1 MSAWQA
7 KNVGRARALRTTDQ
21 DPEVERRNIYVSW
34 QLDSAAKLGRRRHDA
49 WCSALA
55 DWHPFANYHHIL
67 AARLSVL
74 AIDERASNGFTNV
87 MERASYSM
95 QTANIGCAADIPDP
109 LAASLFARPIP
120 ADGLFSRSS
129 TGLGMAAAILQERRC
144 ASRSEQRMHPIRVFL
159 VDDHPVV
166 VAGARAL
173 IEAADDMICIGEAH
187 TGADAHAKIEEIAPD
202 IVVLEVL
209 LPDMDGVDL
218 ARQLLE
224 KGFRGN
230 VVIMTHCEDR
240 CYVEQALQVGAK
252 GYMQK
257 RSVGQNLLLAIR
269 TAMHGGLFLD
279 PPTASAMLLPAEP
292 GALDRN
298 SAEELGLTA
307 REEEALR
314 LVALGHGNKEIAYRM
329 AVSVKSVETFK
340 MRATQKLNLRSRA
353 EIVQFAITRGWLK
366 G

>member
-1 MSAWQA
+1 
-7 KNVGRARALRTTDQ
+7 
-21 DPEVERRNIYVSW
+21 
-34 QLDSAAKLGRRRHDA
+34 
-49 WCSALA
+49 
-55 DWHPFANYHHIL
+55 
-67 AARLSVL
+67 
-74 AIDERASNGFTNV
+74 
-87 MERASYSM
+87 
-95 QTANIGCAADIPDP
+95 
-109 LAASLFARPIP
+109 
-120 ADGLFSRSS
+120 
-129 TGLGMAAAILQERRC
+129 
-144 ASRSEQRMHPIRVFL
+144 MHPIRVFL

-209 LPDMDGVDL
+209 LPDMDGLDL
-218 ARQLLE
+218 ARRLLE
-224 KGFRGN
+224 KGFLGN

-279 PPTASAMLLPAEP
+279 PPTASAMLLPPEP
-292 GALDRN
+292 GALHRN
-298 SAEELGLTA
+298 PAEELGLTA